1 MNFVSLF
8 KGRGKL
14 IKLLKVKSETERK
27 LGQVR
32 YMNIAYK
39 IHKSYLDIN

>member
-1 MNFVSLF
+1 MFGVSLF
-8 KGRGKL
+8 KGRGKP

-32 YMNIAYK
+32 YLSTV
-39 IHKSYLDIN
+39 IHKSQN